1 MSKELAVLEFY
12 SGIGGMHYSLID
24 ACKNTDFK
32 PEVVASFDINN
43 QANKVYFHNFNK
55 RPVQK
60 LIESIPISKYST
72 YRADMWLASPPC
84 QPYTRQGLQKG
95 SNDERSKSFLFL
107 LNSIPKLEKPPK
119 YILIENV
126 KGFEVSDTRKMMM
139 EALKDLYN
147 CQEFLL
153 SPLQFQIPNSRIRY
167 YCLAKLKSLNFK
179 NDIPKDKIINYIP
192 GNKYTKYWEDNQ
204 NNTTVGIV
212 EDEELK
218 NVEVKPLRDFLE
230 ENIDEN
236 KYKLTEKLL
245 SRYGLLY
252 DIVKPSQ
259 KRSCCFTKG
268 YYHYIEGAGSILQ
281 CAEEV
286 DTKETLEEYK
296 GYKEKRQIILE
307 NKEMDENKK
316 EEELKKIDNPLDKL
330 NLRYFS
336 SREIARLMGFPE
348 SFVFPDSSS
357 LKQQYRLLG
366 NSLNCKVVSALIQY
380 LLEEKDN
387 KEKNKK
393 KDKLENDPK
402 KRKLN

>member
-1 MSKELAVLEFY
+1 MSKDLNVLEFY

-24 ACKNTDFK
+24 ACKDSDFK
-32 PEVVASFDINN
+32 PKVVASFDINN
-43 QANKVYFHNFNK
+43 QANKVYFHNFNR

-60 LIESIPISKYST
+60 LIESIPVSKYST

-126 KGFEVSDTRKMMM
+126 KGFEISDTRNMMM
-139 EALKDLYN
+139 EALKDMYD

-153 SPLQFQIPNSRIRY
+153 SPLQFEIPNSRIRY
-167 YCLAKLKSLNFK
+167 YCLAKLKSLKFK
-179 NDIPKDKIINYIP
+179 YDIPKDKILNYIP
-192 GNKYTKYWEDNQ
+192 GNEFTKYWEDNQ
-204 NNTTVGIV
+204 DKTSVGIV

-218 NVEVKPLRDFLE
+218 NVVVKQLKEFLE

-236 KYKLTEKLL
+236 KYKLTEKSL

-268 YYHYIEGAGSILQ
+268 YYHFIEGAGSILQ
-281 CAEEV
+281 CNEDV

-296 GYKEKRQIILE
+296 LYKEKRNEIL
-307 NKEMDENKK
+307 KK
-316 EEELKKIDNPLDKL
+316 EELDEKQKEEECKKLDNPLNKL

-348 SFVFPDSSS
+348 TMVFPEDSS

-366 NSLNCKVVSALIQY
+366 NSLNCKVVAALIKY
-380 LLEEKDN
+380 LLSEKDD
-387 KEKNKK
+387 KEKNTEKEE
-393 KDKLENDPK
+393 LENDSK

>member
-1 MSKELAVLEFY
+1 MSKDLAVLEFY

-24 ACKNTDFK
+24 ACKDSDFK
-32 PEVVASFDINN
+32 PVVVASFDINN

-60 LIESIPISKYST
+60 LIESIPVSKYST

-126 KGFEVSDTRKMMM
+126 KGFEISDTRNMMM
-139 EALKDLYN
+139 KALKNMYD

-153 SPLQFQIPNSRIRY
+153 SPLQFEIPNSRIRY
-167 YCLAKLKSLNFK
+167 YCLAKLKSLTFK
-179 NDIPKDKIINYIP
+179 CNIPKDKILNYIP
-192 GNKYTKYWEDNQ
+192 GNKFTEYWENNQ
-204 NNTTVGIV
+204 DNTTVGIV

-218 NVEVKPLRDFLE
+218 NVEVKQLKDFLE
-230 ENIDEN
+230 ETIDEN
-236 KYKLTEKLL
+236 KYKLTKKALA
-245 SRYGLLY
+245 RYGLLY

-259 KRSCCFTKG
+259 RRSCCFTKG
-268 YYHYIEGAGSILQ
+268 YYHFIEGAGSILQ
-281 CAEEV
+281 CNENI

-296 GYKEKRQIILE
+296 EYKDKRKVILE
-307 NKEMDENKK
+307 NKSLNEKQQ
-316 EEELKKIDNPLDKL
+316 EEELDKLNNPLDKL
-330 NLRYFS
+330 NLRYFT

-348 SFVFPDSSS
+348 TFVFPESSS

-380 LLEEKDN
+380 LLSEKEENAKN
-387 KEKNKK
+387 TEKEE
-393 KDKLENDPK
+393 LESDSK

>member
-1 MSKELAVLEFY
+1 MSKDLAVLEFY

-24 ACKNTDFK
+24 ACKDSDFK
-32 PEVVASFDINN
+32 PVVVASFDINN

-60 LIESIPISKYST
+60 LIESIPVSKYST

-119 YILIENV
+119 N
-126 KGFEVSDTRKMMM
+126 MMM
-139 EALKDLYN
+139 KALKNMYD

-153 SPLQFQIPNSRIRY
+153 SPLQFEIPNSRIRY
-167 YCLAKLKSLNFK
+167 YCLAKLKSLTFK
-179 NDIPKDKIINYIP
+179 CNIPKDKILNYIP
-192 GNKYTKYWEDNQ
+192 GNKFTEYWENNQ
-204 NNTTVGIV
+204 DNTTVGIV

-218 NVEVKPLRDFLE
+218 NVEVKQLKDFLE
-230 ENIDEN
+230 ETIDEN
-236 KYKLTEKLL
+236 KYKLTKKALA
-245 SRYGLLY
+245 RYGLLY

-259 KRSCCFTKG
+259 RRSCCFTKG
-268 YYHYIEGAGSILQ
+268 YYHFIEGAGSILQ
-281 CAEEV
+281 CNENI

-296 GYKEKRQIILE
+296 EYKDKRKVILE
-307 NKEMDENKK
+307 NKSLNEKQQ
-316 EEELKKIDNPLDKL
+316 EEELDKLNNPLDKL
-330 NLRYFS
+330 NLRYFT

-348 SFVFPDSSS
+348 TFVFPESSS

-380 LLEEKDN
+380 LLSEKEENAKN
-387 KEKNKK
+387 TEKEE
-393 KDKLENDPK
+393 LESDSK